1 MMSEAE
7 THNVGSVLVIS
18 RDSAASGQISDVLQG
33 HALSVET
40 SVDISAALDRL
51 CRRKFESV
59 ILDLSMGEQTN
70 DFLQRIRASASNRTS
85 VTFAITRGSDE
96 TASALKQGFS
106 FALERPL
113 TPESI
118 THTIKVAYGLIVRER
133 RRYFRYPIAVPVV
146 LNGKSASEIFGQSLN
161 VSERG
166 MALSTA
172 IPLAIGLEGRTQFTL
187 PDPSLQVKAEF
198 RVCWNN
204 VKGDAGLSFLF
215 MPFDIASELQ
225 AWLARKLEERLP
237 PSVADRFRPQ

>member
-1 MMSEAE
+1 MSEAE
-7 THNVGSVLVIS
+7 RHKVGSVLVIS
-18 RDSAASGQISDVLQG
+18 RDGAASGQISDVLQG

-40 SVDISAALDRL
+40 TVDISTALDRL
-51 CRRKFESV
+51 SRRKFESV
-59 ILDLSMGEQTN
+59 IVDLSIGEQAN
-70 DFLQRIRASASNRTS
+70 NFLPRMRASASNRTS
-85 VTFAITRGSDE
+85 VTFAVTSSSDE

-133 RRYFRYPIAVPVV
+133 RRYFRYPVAVPVV
-146 LNGKSASEIFGQSLN
+146 LNGKRASEIYGRTLN

-166 MALSTA
+166 MALTTA
-172 IPLAIGLEGRTQFTL
+172 SPLALGSEGTIQFTL
-187 PDPSLQVKAEF
+187 PDPTLGVTADF

-204 VKGDAGLSFLF
+204 LKGQAGLSFLF

-225 AWLARKLEERLP
+225 AWLARKLEEQLP
-237 PSVADRFRPQ
+237 QTVADRFRKQ